1 MSSQAQSE
9 RPASKLSLEPAGR
22 SATGL
27 DELVTGVRAAVA
39 RHEDWHETARLVTG
53 ELKRHLPSPD
63 VLTVEQ
69 RAGDAAGYRTHVLYA
84 EPDGTF
90 SIVALVWRQ
99 GQVTPI
105 HDHVTWC
112 VFGVI
117 QGVEY
122 EQLYTLDDRRE
133 SLVEAGR
140 TANWAGD
147 VNGFAPPGD
156 IHRVRNVGG
165 SVAISIHIYGT
176 DVSRIGSSVRRH
188 YDLPVKPASAAA

>member
-9 RPASKLSLEPAGR
+9 RPAGKLSLEPAGR

-27 DELVTGVRAAVA
+27 DELVTAVRAAVA
-39 RHEDWHETARLVTG
+39 RHEDWHETARLVTA
-53 ELKRHLPSPD
+53 ELKRHLPSSD
-63 VLTVEQ
+63 VLTAEQ
-69 RAGDAAGYRTHVLYA
+69 RAGDAAGYRTHVLHA
-84 EPDGTF
+84 EPDGSF
-90 SIVALVWRQ
+90 SIVALIWRQ

-122 EQLYTLDDRRE
+122 EELYTLDDQRE

-176 DVSRIGSSVRRH
+176 DVSRIGSSVRRY